1 MSLQNLIII
10 FIAVA
15 AIFLA
20 TDSVYRVHQ
29 TERAVLLRFG
39 AVVEADVTPGLHF
52 KLPIAEEVK
61 KADGRV
67 LTLDSSPETYFTL
80 EKKPLIVDSFVKW
93 RISNVEGFYTATS
106 FDERRGERL
115 LQERVNEGLRNQI
128 SRRDM
133 HEVVSGE
140 RDQLMLELK
149 TDLNSVMSESIG
161 IEVVDVR
168 VKRIDLPTDVSTS
181 VYERMNSERQI
192 EARQYRAQG
201 RELALGIRADA
212 ERQTI
217 VIEANAYKQ
226 SEELRGDG
234 DARSANI
241 YASAFNKDPEFYEFY
256 RSINAYANVFSNKGD
271 MLVLDPNSDFFKY
284 LKKSAADPKG
294 T

>member
-10 FIAVA
+10 VIAIA
-15 AIFLA
+15 TIFLA

-29 TERAVLLRFG
+29 TERAILLRFG
-39 AVVEADVTPGLHF
+39 AVSQADVGPGLHF
-52 KLPIAEEVK
+52 KMPIAEEVK

-67 LTLDSSPETYFTL
+67 LTLDSDPETYFTL

-93 RISNVEGFYTATS
+93 RISNVEAYYKATS
-106 FDERRGERL
+106 FIEQSGERL

-140 RDQLMLELK
+140 RDLLMLELL
-149 TDLNSVMSESIG
+149 TTLNAVTNDEFG

-168 VKRIDLPTDVSTS
+168 VKRIDLPTDVSSS
-181 VYERMNSERQI
+181 VYDRMNSERQI

-201 RELALGIRADA
+201 LELALGIRADA
-212 ERQTI
+212 ERQSV

-226 SEELRGDG
+226 SEQIRGDG
-234 DARSANI
+234 DAGSARI
-241 YASAFNKDPEFYEFY
+241 YASAFNKDPEFYAFY
-256 RSINAYANVFSNKGD
+256 RSINAYANVFSSKSD
-271 MLVLDPNSDFFKY
+271 MLVVDPNSEFFRY
-284 LKKSAADPKG
+284 LKQSRDG
-294 T
+294 S